1 LVRVQVS
8 LPLPFYK
15 KDLISH
21 YNTLKTE
28 LRNKKNLIKALVR
41 RGWKEENIEV
51 HDEAQN
57 LVDYQGDKRN
67 QKAEIIIRRKYVGGA
82 SNDMGFKLQSDG
94 TYQAIISDFDR
105 NKYGDQFMKNLE
117 LDYGV
122 EQTKDAFT
130 MNGWQFQ
137 ESTDEKG
144 NVVLL
149 GQVYEGSY

>member
-1 LVRVQVS
+1 MVRVQVS